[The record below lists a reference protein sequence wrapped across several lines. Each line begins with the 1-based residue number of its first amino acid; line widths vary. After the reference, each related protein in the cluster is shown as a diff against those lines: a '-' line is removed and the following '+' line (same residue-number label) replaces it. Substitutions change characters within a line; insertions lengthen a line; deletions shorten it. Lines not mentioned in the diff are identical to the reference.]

1 MEERRKFEEDK
12 KLQNEVQEKRKK
24 DEIEFNIR
32 MRKENRQRSVQE
44 MIKRTREIVSGA
56 SLSRPLGSNAEVF
69 GTP

>member
-1 MEERRKFEEDK
+1 M
-12 KLQNEVQEKRKK
+12 QEKRKK

-56 SLSRPLGSNAEVF
+56 SFSRPLGSKAEVF

>member
-32 MRKENRQRSVQE
+32 MRKENR
-44 MIKRTREIVSGA
+44 
-56 SLSRPLGSNAEVF
+56 
-69 GTP
+69 